1 MLFTNSLVFAEQ
13 FGFNTNLLETNVLNL
28 AVVVAVV
35 VIYIGDALKSLLANR
50 KQTIL
55 NNFQEADKRALEA
68 ESRLKEAQKQFDEAQ
83 AKAKQITD
91 QAVLTIERERNQI
104 VQQNQEDIQRL
115 SVMQKEVLQLEQ
127 QKAQSELAQKL
138 VKLALHQVNEK
149 LTQRLNASV
158 HSAVNNFQIVLFT
171 NFKPQ

>member
-1 MLFTNSLVFAEQ
+1 MLFTNSLVFAE

-28 AVVVAVV
+28 SVVLAVV

-83 AKAKQITD
+83 AKVKQITE
-91 QAVLTIERERNQI
+91 QAVVTIERERDQI
-104 VQQNQEDIQRL
+104 VKQNQEDIQRL
-115 SVMQKEVLQLEQ
+115 SVMQQEVLQLEQ

-149 LTQRLNASV
+149 LTKRLNASV

>member
-1 MLFTNSLVFAEQ
+1 MLFTNSLVFAE
-13 FGFNTNLLETNVLNL
+13 FCFNTNLLETNVLNL
-28 AVVVAVV
+28 SVVVAVV

-83 AKAKQITD
+83 AKAKQITE
-91 QAVLTIERERNQI
+91 QAVVTIERERDQI
-104 VQQNQEDIQRL
+104 VKQNQEDIQRL
-115 SVMQKEVLQLEQ
+115 SVMQQEVLQLEQ
-127 QKAQSELAQKL
+127 QKAQSELGQKL

-149 LTQRLNASV
+149 LTKRLNTSV

>member
-68 ESRLKEAQKQFDEAQ
+68 ESRLKEAQKQGVIPLKDPITGTLINSEPSYSRYIDRKEILHGKIDQMDRQEVMDEIKRIQ
-83 AKAKQITD
+83 SEFPQLVNHVESKAK
-91 QAVLTIERERNQI
+91 
-104 VQQNQEDIQRL
+104 
-115 SVMQKEVLQLEQ
+115 SK
-127 QKAQSELAQKL
+127 
-138 VKLALHQVNEK
+138 
-149 LTQRLNASV
+149 
-158 HSAVNNFQIVLFT
+158 
-171 NFKPQ
+171 